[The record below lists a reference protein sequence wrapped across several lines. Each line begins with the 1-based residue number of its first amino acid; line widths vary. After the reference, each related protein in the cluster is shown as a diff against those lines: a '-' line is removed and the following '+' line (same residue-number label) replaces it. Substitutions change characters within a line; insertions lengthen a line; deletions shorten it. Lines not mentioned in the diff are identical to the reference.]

1 MYRFRDDGGR
11 VLYIGRAVN
20 LRRRV
25 SSYWGDLGDRPHLAP
40 MVSRIAAVQALE
52 CDSEHEAAWLER
64 NLMERAMPR
73 WNRTP
78 GGQENEVWIRLDQ
91 GAAAPGIAVVHV
103 PGAKPGVSHFG
114 PYLGGS
120 RVRLAVAGLLR
131 AWPLHYCGSARS
143 GTQHELA
150 RLRGV
155 SAGDR
160 ARLAAAVAAALARD
174 PVAVDAAATEL
185 ARRRD
190 HAALAEAYEVAA
202 QIQAEL
208 SALDWIFCPQRMAVA
223 DGGAAIVCGWA
234 AGLLIRLEIRDG
246 RMCGWQQRAL
256 PADTARRWL
265 AATPPAWQEFAERNA
280 MLAARMAGPPVRTRT
295 RSG

>member
-1 MYRFRDDGGR
+1 

-25 SSYWGDLGDRPHLAP
+25 SSYWGDLADRPHLTP
-40 MVSRIAAVQALE
+40 MVSRITAVQALE

-73 WNRTP
+73 WNKTP

-120 RVRLAVAGLLR
+120 RVRLAVCGLLR
-131 AWPLHYCGSARS
+131 AWPLHYCGDARP
-143 GTQHELA
+143 GTNAELG
-150 RLRGV
+150 RQRGV
-155 SAGDR
+155 GAGDR

-174 PVAVDAAATEL
+174 RVAVDAAVTAL
-185 ARRRD
+185 VRRRD
-190 HAALAEAYEVAA
+190 HAAGAEAYEVAA

-234 AGLLIRLEIRDG
+234 EGLLIRLEIRDG
-246 RMCGWQQRAL
+246 RMCGWQQRAV
-256 PADTARRWL
+256 PADAAQRQL
-265 AATPPAWQEFAERNA
+265 AATPAAWHEFARRNA
-280 MLAARMAGPPVRTRT
+280 MLAARMAGLPVRTRT